1 MSLRTP
7 LGRVRG
13 LGSAKD
19 GTAHFWAQRLTA
31 VALVPLA
38 LWFVGALAAHVGADH
53 GVAREWLAQPFTAI
67 VMVLLVAV
75 GFHHAQLGL
84 QTVIEDYVA
93 TEWLRLTSIMA
104 VKFAAVAL
112 AVAAVFAVLKVAFGS

>member
-38 LWFVGALAAHVGADH
+38 LWFVGALAAHAGADH
-53 GVAREWLAQPFTAI
+53 GVAREWLAQPFTAV
-67 VMVLLVAV
+67 VMVLLVVA

-104 VKFAAVAL
+104 VKFGAVAL
-112 AVAAVFAVLKVAFGS
+112 GVTAVFAVLKVALGS